1 MEPNRAANRVAQ
13 RTWWNKISNKASN
26 VRSLA
31 SRAVCSTY
39 RTCRNYIRSN
49 RRETRNNRNR
59 NSALLRAARGN
70 AITRVNPFTAKRN
83 AELAAA
89 AAAAAADALNNPYA
103 AKASR
108 SRSGNPFRAPRAGVE
123 ANNNPFRASRSG
135 AGPINPF
142 IAEANG
148 GAGPNNNPFRAPR
161 DGAEAN
167 NNPFRAQAGKPF
179 YENPFLLSENVRAVD
194 DPVRN
199 AMEEGA
205 VAAVLAEPLPRR
217 RAIVAAIAAESDRAA
232 ITANNASRAAES
244 NFM

>member
-59 NSALLRAARGN
+59 NRNSALLRAARGN
-70 AITRVNPFTAKRN
+70 AITRVNPFTSARN
-83 AELAAA
+83 AELTAA

-108 SRSGNPFRAPRAGVE
+108 SRPFRAPPRAGVE

-148 GAGPNNNPFRAPR
+148 GAGPNYNPFRAPR
-161 DGAEAN
+161 AEAEAN

-179 YENPFLLSENVRAVD
+179 YENPFLLPESDRIVD
-194 DPVRN
+194 DPVQN

-205 VAAVLAEPLPRR
+205 IAAVLAQPLHRR
-217 RAIVAAIAAESDRAA
+217 RAIVEAIEAEADKAAKTA
-232 ITANNASRAAES
+232 INASRAAA
-244 NFM
+244 